1 MTHANAENIFAPR
14 PRPDTA
20 APSAFGDRHVIHEL
34 VKALMPHPG
43 GLRRFSVMRAIRT
56 ERSRTSRPISLK
68 FEAEI
73 ERAFRSS
80 CANWSG
86 GKLPET
92 GNALFYRPEGKAGEV
107 WAVHVDRATAWLAN
121 PADIR

>member
-86 GKLPET
+86 GKPPET

-107 WAVHVDRATAWLAN
+107 WAVNAERAGDWLSGTTA
-121 PADIR
+121 R

>member
-1 MTHANAENIFAPR
+1 
-14 PRPDTA
+14 
-20 APSAFGDRHVIHEL
+20 VIDEL
-34 VKALMPHPG
+34 VKALLPHPG
-43 GLRRFSVMRAIRT
+43 GLRRFSVMRAIRA
-56 ERSRTSRPISLK
+56 ERGRTARPISLK

-86 GKLPET
+86 GKPPEA
-92 GNALFYRPEGKAGEV
+92 GSALFFRPEGKAGEV
-107 WAVHVDRATAWLAN
+107 WAVYADRAAAWRAN

>member
-1 MTHANAENIFAPR
+1 MTHANAENFFAPR
-14 PRPDTA
+14 SRPDSAT
-20 APSAFGDRHVIHEL
+20 PSAFGDRHVIHEL

-43 GLRRFSVMRAIRT
+43 GLRRFSVMRAIRA

-86 GKLPET
+86 GKPPAA
-92 GNALFYRPEGKAGEV
+92 GHALFYRPEGKAGEV
-107 WAVHVDRATAWLAN
+107 WAVHIDRANAWLAN